1 MEPLL
6 TILIILFAIMLVF
19 IIASL
24 PLYFAIKF
32 LGGKT
37 TLFKAVI
44 VNLFAG
50 FLILLIHIYF
60 KTYGSIIAFLSLV
73 LVYRESFRLKW
84 WKAFF
89 VWLVELFF
97 VFLLALIAFLI
108 VGLILGTYEFSIF
121 LPEFRS

>member
-37 TLFKAVI
+37 TLFRAVI

-50 FLILLIHIYF
+50 FLISLMHIYF

-108 VGLILGTYEFSIF
+108 AGLILGTYVVPIF
-121 LPEFRS
+121 L